1 MDLRE
6 GQSITRPPL
15 LEGNKYGYWRVRM
28 KAFLKSQ
35 DESVWEAVEQGW
47 TQLVATNE
55 EGKVSLLAKDKW
67 TEVQKKA
74 EAANSKVMNA
84 IFSGVDG
91 KNFKMISTC
100 EIAKTAWDILRTA
113 HEGTTKVKISRMET
127 VTSKFENLR
136 MQEDETIADFN
147 TRVLDISNEAFALG
161 EPMTE
166 ETLVRKVLRSLTKRF
181 TMKAL
186 AVKEANDVKTM
197 RLDELMGSLQTHEMD
212 MNEEDRLTKVSS
224 VGLKAKVV
232 KDKTDDASEQQFAMF
247 AKNFGKFIRRQ
258 YGKGTESSQSSD
270 SRFQK
275 NNRTKLQKED
285 YKKNSAEDSLSENK
299 GKGIQCRE
307 CEGFGHIRA
316 ECINTQKKK
325 NAYAVN
331 WSDSDSEGETNNFVA
346 LTGCI
351 KPKKDQSIKEE
362 TMKSPEDHILYSSY
376 SDHDEITDKEI
387 ANNYKDLY
395 QQWLVDI
402 KRKIDLQNS
411 LEDLTAEK
419 EKLKKE
425 VSTLNLNHQQT
436 ITDLKAQLM
445 AATNERAELI
455 SQKTELLAVISSL
468 KLRSK
473 DYQGDH
479 SGATDDLKQ

>member
-6 GQSITRPPL
+6 GQNITRPPL

-28 KAFLKSQ
+28 RAFLKSQ

-47 TQLVATNE
+47 THPVGTDE

-67 TEVQKKA
+67 TEVQRKA
-74 EAANSKVMNA
+74 EAANSKAMNA

-91 KNFKMISTC
+91 KNFKMISTR
-100 EIAKTAWDILRTA
+100 EIAKTAWDILQTA

-181 TMKAL
+181 AMKAL

-212 MNEEDRLTKVSS
+212 MNEEDRLIKVSS
-224 VGLKAKVV
+224 VGLKAEVV
-232 KDKTDDASEQQFAMF
+232 NDKTDDASEQQYAMF
-247 AKNFGKFIRRQ
+247 AKNFGKFMRRQ
-258 YGKGTESSQSSD
+258 YGKGTESSQTSK

-275 NNRTKLQKED
+275 NDRTFKRNQ
-285 YKKNSAEDSLSENK
+285 SEDSDTDNK

-307 CEGFGHIRA
+307 CEGYGHIRA

-331 WSDSDSEGETNNFVA
+331 WSDSDSEGETNKFVA

-351 KPKKDQSIKEE
+351 KPKKDPSIEEE

-376 SDHDEITDKEI
+376 SDHDEITDEEI

-402 KRKIDLQNS
+402 KRKTDLQNS

-455 SQKTELLAVISSL
+455 SQK
-468 KLRSK
+468 RS
-473 DYQGDH
+473 Y
-479 SGATDDLKQ
+479 